1 MTMSIR
7 RGHSVLAAIVMTA
20 IASGSGAAAEDPC
33 ATFSWDVTRERALFT
48 MAPESALAG
57 REVSPAPLLMLE
69 RLYELRLAP
78 QGVVTYAVSP
88 QKQRPVAEDFGGLA
102 HLKFDRPGTYRVSLD
117 QGLWID
123 LVADGKLIASS
134 DFQGNPGCRAPHKI
148 MQYVLPAGQ
157 DVLLQLSGGH
167 DGRVRITITRPDDAP
182 AT

>member
-7 RGHSVLAAIVMTA
+7 RGHPVLAAIVVA
-20 IASGSGAAAEDPC
+20 VIASGSVAAAEDPC
-33 ATFSWDVTRERALFT
+33 AAFSWDVTHERALFA
-48 MAPESALAG
+48 MAPESAVAG

-88 QKQRPVAEDFGGLA
+88 QKQRPVAGAYGGLA
-102 HLKFDRPGTYRVSLD
+102 HLKFDRSGTYRVSLD

-123 LVADGKLIASS
+123 MVTEGKLIASS
-134 DFQGNPGCRAPHKI
+134 DFQGRPGCRAPHKI
-148 MQYVLPAGQ
+148 VQYVLPAGQ

-167 DGRVRITITRPDDAP
+167 DGRVRITITRSDDAP